1 MSASNPDHLGR
12 RVRPR
17 FVEVDLVVWR
27 GANVCAMCGATM
39 ARDSRDPC
47 CHATLFAVDPG
58 YGETATFEWVDDA
71 EDVRVIAQWQTNG
84 ADFDHPVAMVR
95 YSNFYGR
102 VSFEAPFH
110 LTAEEWAEAERRRD
124 QRQIEAHH
132 G

>member
-1 MSASNPDHLGR
+1 MSASTDHLGR
-12 RVRPR
+12 RLGAR

-39 ARDSRDPC
+39 NRDSRDAC
-47 CHATLFAVDPG
+47 CADDEGFEVS
-58 YGETATFEWVDDA
+58 FEWNDDA
-71 EDVRVIAQWQTNG
+71 EDVRVIAQWQANG
-84 ADFDHPVAMVR
+84 VDFDHPAAMVR

-102 VSFEAPFH
+102 VSFEAPFT

>member
-12 RVRPR
+12 RLRPR

-27 GANVCAMCGATM
+27 GANVCAMCGSTM
-39 ARDSRDPC
+39 ARDSRTPC
-47 CHATLFAVDPG
+47 CADDEGFEAP
-58 YGETATFEWVDDA
+58 FEWSDDA

-84 ADFDHPVAMVR
+84 ADFDHPAAMVR
-95 YSNFYGR
+95 FGDIFGR
-102 VSFEAPFH
+102 TSFGAPFT

-124 QRQIEAHH
+124 QRQTEAHH